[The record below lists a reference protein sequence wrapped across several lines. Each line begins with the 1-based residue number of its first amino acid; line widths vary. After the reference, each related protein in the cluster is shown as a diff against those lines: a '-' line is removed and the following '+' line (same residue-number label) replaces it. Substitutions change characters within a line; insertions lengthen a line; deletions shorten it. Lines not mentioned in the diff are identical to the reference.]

1 MTMTLPSSASPT
13 SGPMWSSAS
22 EVILAAE
29 LLYAPS
35 ETHSAH
41 DRHRLVRDLVKQAS
55 LQFTR
60 QKRPD
65 EAFRLLS
72 VVQIPPDLL
81 DAELFHLR
89 NSLLLHEQ
97 KRVARIRKLLK
108 TLLICVLTYLLLIA
122 PTIFITLENP
132 YRASHQMSQL
142 DWSEGLYWSI
152 MTSTTVGY
160 GDIVP
165 QTPYAR
171 LLSLFDAILGVT
183 LMGVTA
189 GLILSWVTPRRF
201 D

>member
-1 MTMTLPSSASPT
+1 MTTAHLSPASSACDKLWP
-13 SGPMWSSAS
+13 SAS

-29 LLYAPS
+29 LLCAPS
-35 ETHSAH
+35 ETHSAD

-55 LQFTR
+55 LQFIR

-72 VVQIPPDLL
+72 VVQVPPDLL
-81 DAELFHLR
+81 DADLFHLR

-97 KRVARIRKLLK
+97 KRVARIRRRLK

-132 YRASHQMSQL
+132 YRTSHQMSQL

-152 MTSTTVGY
+152 LTSTTVGY

-171 LLSLFDAILGVT
+171 LLSLFDAVLGVT

-189 GLILSWVTPRRF
+189 GLILSWVTPRRV